1 LGVSPQGENI
11 KLFENHLKRTKFLL
25 FLQGISVAV
34 TLFLLFT
41 LLAQVNQLSS
51 SSLFLAFAIVL
62 VMLSLNLSSFYG
74 LLKKKLWVFKLMIA
88 LYFIQ
93 MIGIETPN
101 FSLAFSSGIEVPIS
115 VNVNEVTVS
124 LNLLAILVVW
134 LSYTSLNLLKK
145 G

>member
-1 LGVSPQGENI
+1 M
-11 KLFENHLKRTKFLL
+11 FEYHLKRTKFLL
-25 FLQGISVAV
+25 VLQGISVV
-34 TLFLLFT
+34 VPLFLLFT
-41 LLAQVNQLSS
+41 LLSQVTQLSS
-51 SSLFLAFAIVL
+51 SSLFLAFALVL
-62 VMLSLNLSSFYG
+62 VMLSFNLSSLYG
-74 LLKKKLWVFKLMIA
+74 LLKKKLWAFKLMMA

-101 FSLAFSSGIEVPIS
+101 FSLAFSSGVEVPIS

-145 G
+145 A

>member
-1 LGVSPQGENI
+1 M
-11 KLFENHLKRTKFLL
+11 FEYHLKRTKFLL
-25 FLQGISVAV
+25 FLQGISVVV

-41 LLAQVNQLSS
+41 LLSQVTQLSV
-51 SSLFLAFAIVL
+51 SSLFLAFALVL
-62 VMLSLNLSSFYG
+62 VMLSLNLSSLYG
-74 LLKKKLWVFKLMIA
+74 LLKKKLWAFKLMMA

-101 FSLAFSSGIEVPIS
+101 FSLAFSSGVEVPTS

>member
-1 LGVSPQGENI
+1 M
-11 KLFENHLKRTKFLL
+11 FENHLKRTKFLL

-34 TLFLLFT
+34 TLFLLLT

-51 SSLFLAFAIVL
+51 SSLFPTFAIVL

-74 LLKKKLWVFKLMIA
+74 LLKKKLWVFKLMIV
-88 LYFIQ
+88 LYLIQ

-101 FSLAFSSGIEVPIS
+101 FSLAFSFGVEVPIS

>member
-1 LGVSPQGENI
+1 M
-11 KLFENHLKRTKFLL
+11 FEYHLKRTKFLL
-25 FLQGISVAV
+25 FLQGISVVV

-41 LLAQVNQLSS
+41 LLSQVTQLSS
-51 SSLFLAFAIVL
+51 SSLFLAFALVL
-62 VMLSLNLSSFYG
+62 VMLSLNLSSLYG
-74 LLKKKLWVFKLMIA
+74 LLKRKLWAFKLMMV

-93 MIGIETPN
+93 IVGVETAN
-101 FSLAFSSGIEVPIS
+101 FSLAFSSGVEVPIS

-124 LNLLAILVVW
+124 LNLLAVLVVW

>member
-1 LGVSPQGENI
+1 M
-11 KLFENHLKRTKFLL
+11 FENHLKRTKFLL

-93 MIGIETPN
+93 MIGIEMPN

>member
-1 LGVSPQGENI
+1 
-11 KLFENHLKRTKFLL
+11 LFENHLKRTKFLL

-41 LLAQVNQLSS
+41 LLAQVNHLSS
-51 SSLFLAFAIVL
+51 SSLFLTFAIVL

-74 LLKKKLWVFKLMIA
+74 LLKKKLWVFKLMIV
-88 LYFIQ
+88 LYLIQ

-101 FSLAFSSGIEVPIS
+101 FSLAFSFGVEVPIS

>member
-1 LGVSPQGENI
+1 M
-11 KLFENHLKRTKFLL
+11 L

-41 LLAQVNQLSS
+41 LLAQVNQLIS

-145 G
+145 A

>member
-1 LGVSPQGENI
+1 M
-11 KLFENHLKRTKFLL
+11 FENHLKRTKFLL

-41 LLAQVNQLSS
+41 LFAQVNQLSS
-51 SSLFLAFAIVL
+51 SSLFLTFAIVL
-62 VMLSLNLSSFYG
+62 VMLSLNLSSFCG
-74 LLKKKLWVFKLMIA
+74 LLKKKLWVFKLMMA

-101 FSLAFSSGIEVPIS
+101 FSLAFSSGVEVPIS

>member
-1 LGVSPQGENI
+1 M
-11 KLFENHLKRTKFLL
+11 FENHLKRTKFLL

-51 SSLFLAFAIVL
+51 SSLFLPFAIVL

-88 LYFIQ
+88 LYLIQ

-101 FSLAFSSGIEVPIS
+101 FSLAFSFGVEVPIS

-134 LSYTSLNLLKK
+134 LSYTSLSLLKK

>member
-1 LGVSPQGENI
+1 M
-11 KLFENHLKRTKFLL
+11 FENHLKRTKFLL

-134 LSYTSLNLLKK
+134 LLYTSLNLLKK

>member
-1 LGVSPQGENI
+1 M
-11 KLFENHLKRTKFLL
+11 FENHLKRTKFLL

-101 FSLAFSSGIEVPIS
+101 FSLAFS
-115 VNVNEVTVS
+115 
-124 LNLLAILVVW
+124 
-134 LSYTSLNLLKK
+134 
-145 G
+145 

>member
-1 LGVSPQGENI
+1 M
-11 KLFENHLKRTKFLL
+11 FENHLKRTKFLL

-51 SSLFLAFAIVL
+51 SSLFLTFAIVL
-62 VMLSLNLSSFYG
+62 VMLSLNLSSFCG
-74 LLKKKLWVFKLMIA
+74 LLKKKLWVFKLMIV
-88 LYFIQ
+88 LYLIQ

-101 FSLAFSSGIEVPIS
+101 FSLAFSFGVEVPIS

>member
-1 LGVSPQGENI
+1 M
-11 KLFENHLKRTKFLL
+11 FENHLKRTKFLL

-93 MIGIETPN
+93 MVGIETPN

>member
-1 LGVSPQGENI
+1 M
-11 KLFENHLKRTKFLL
+11 FEYHLKRTKFLV
-25 FLQGISVAV
+25 FLQGISVVV

-41 LLAQVNQLSS
+41 LLSQVTQLSS
-51 SSLFLAFAIVL
+51 SSLFLAFALVL
-62 VMLSLNLSSFYG
+62 VMLSLNLSSLYG
-74 LLKKKLWVFKLMIA
+74 LLKKKLWAFKLMMA

-101 FSLAFSSGIEVPIS
+101 FSLAFSSGVEVPIS

>member
-1 LGVSPQGENI
+1 M
-11 KLFENHLKRTKFLL
+11 FENHLKRTKFLL

>member
-1 LGVSPQGENI
+1 M
-11 KLFENHLKRTKFLL
+11 FENHLKRTKFLL
-25 FLQGISVAV
+25 FLQGISVAA

-51 SSLFLAFAIVL
+51 SSRFLAFAIVL

-74 LLKKKLWVFKLMIA
+74 LLKKKLWVFKLVIA

-134 LSYTSLNLLKK
+134 LSYTSLKLLQK

>member
-1 LGVSPQGENI
+1 M
-11 KLFENHLKRTKFLL
+11 FENHLKRTKFLL
-25 FLQGISVAV
+25 FLQCISVAV

-51 SSLFLAFAIVL
+51 SSLFLTFAIVL

-74 LLKKKLWVFKLMIA
+74 LLKKKLWVFKLMIV
-88 LYFIQ
+88 LYLIQ

-101 FSLAFSSGIEVPIS
+101 FSLAFSFGVEVPIS

>member
-1 LGVSPQGENI
+1 M
-11 KLFENHLKRTKFLL
+11 L

-34 TLFLLFT
+34 TLFLLST
-41 LLAQVNQLSS
+41 LLAQVNQLSF
-51 SSLFLAFAIVL
+51 SSLFLTFAIVL

-74 LLKKKLWVFKLMIA
+74 LLKKKLWVFKLMIV
-88 LYFIQ
+88 LYLIQ

-101 FSLAFSSGIEVPIS
+101 FSLAFSFGVEVPIS

>member
-1 LGVSPQGENI
+1 M
-11 KLFENHLKRTKFLL
+11 FENHLKRTKFLL
-25 FLQGISVAV
+25 FLQGISVSV

-51 SSLFLAFAIVL
+51 SSLFLTFAIVL

-74 LLKKKLWVFKLMIA
+74 LLKKKLWVFKLMIV
-88 LYFIQ
+88 LYLIQ

-101 FSLAFSSGIEVPIS
+101 FSLAFSFGVEVPIS

-134 LSYTSLNLLKK
+134 LPYTSLNLLKK

>member
-1 LGVSPQGENI
+1 M
-11 KLFENHLKRTKFLL
+11 FENHLKRTKFLL
-25 FLQGISVAV
+25 CLQGISVAV

>member
-1 LGVSPQGENI
+1 M
-11 KLFENHLKRTKFLL
+11 FENHLKRTKFLL

-93 MIGIETPN
+93 VIGIETPN

>member
-1 LGVSPQGENI
+1 M

>member
-1 LGVSPQGENI
+1 M
-11 KLFENHLKRTKFLL
+11 FENHLKRTKFLL

-34 TLFLLFT
+34 TLFLLFN
-41 LLAQVNQLSS
+41 LLAEVNQLSS
-51 SSLFLAFAIVL
+51 SSLFLTFAIVL

-74 LLKKKLWVFKLMIA
+74 LLKKKLWVFKLMIV
-88 LYFIQ
+88 LYLIQ

-101 FSLAFSSGIEVPIS
+101 FSLAFSFGVEVPIS

-124 LNLLAILVVW
+124 LNLMAILVVW

>member
-1 LGVSPQGENI
+1 M
-11 KLFENHLKRTKFLL
+11 
-25 FLQGISVAV
+25 FLQGISVVV

-41 LLAQVNQLSS
+41 LLSQVTQLSS
-51 SSLFLAFAIVL
+51 SSLFLAFALVL
-62 VMLSLNLSSFYG
+62 VMLSLNLSSLYG
-74 LLKKKLWVFKLMIA
+74 LLKKKLWAFKLMMA

-101 FSLAFSSGIEVPIS
+101 FSLAFSSGVEVPIS

>member
-1 LGVSPQGENI
+1 M
-11 KLFENHLKRTKFLL
+11 FENHLKRTKFLL
-25 FLQGISVAV
+25 FLQGIFVAV

>member
-1 LGVSPQGENI
+1 M
-11 KLFENHLKRTKFLL
+11 FEYHLKRTKFLL
-25 FLQGISVAV
+25 FLQGISVVV

-41 LLAQVNQLSS
+41 LLSQVTQLSS
-51 SSLFLAFAIVL
+51 SSLFLAFALVL
-62 VMLSLNLSSFYG
+62 VMLSLNLSSLYG
-74 LLKKKLWVFKLMIA
+74 LLKRKLWAFKLMMA

-93 MIGIETPN
+93 IVGVETAN
-101 FSLAFSSGIEVPIS
+101 FSLAFSSGVEVPIS

-124 LNLLAILVVW
+124 LNLIAVLVVW

>member
-1 LGVSPQGENI
+1 
-11 KLFENHLKRTKFLL
+11 LFENHLKRTKFLL

-51 SSLFLAFAIVL
+51 SSLFLAFASVL

>member
-1 LGVSPQGENI
+1 M
-11 KLFENHLKRTKFLL
+11 FENHLKRTKFLL

-74 LLKKKLWVFKLMIA
+74 LLKKKLWVFKLMMA

-101 FSLAFSSGIEVPIS
+101 FSLAFSSGVEVPIS

>member
-1 LGVSPQGENI
+1 M
-11 KLFENHLKRTKFLL
+11 L

-41 LLAQVNQLSS
+41 LLAQVEQLSS

>member
-1 LGVSPQGENI
+1 M
-11 KLFENHLKRTKFLL
+11 FENHLKRTKFLL

-62 VMLSLNLSSFYG
+62 VMLSLNLSSFYE

>member
-1 LGVSPQGENI
+1 M
-11 KLFENHLKRTKFLL
+11 FENHLKRTKFLL

-41 LLAQVNQLSS
+41 LLAQVEQLSS

-145 G
+145 

>member
-1 LGVSPQGENI
+1 M
-11 KLFENHLKRTKFLL
+11 FEYHLKRTKFLL
-25 FLQGISVAV
+25 FLQGISVVV

-41 LLAQVNQLSS
+41 LLSQVTQLSS
-51 SSLFLAFAIVL
+51 SSLFLAFALVL
-62 VMLSLNLSSFYG
+62 VMLSLNLSSLYG
-74 LLKKKLWVFKLMIA
+74 LLKKKLWAFKLMMA

-93 MIGIETPN
+93 IIGVETPN
-101 FSLAFSSGIEVPIS
+101 FSLAFSSGVEVPIS

-124 LNLLAILVVW
+124 LNLLPVLVVW

>member
-1 LGVSPQGENI
+1 M
-11 KLFENHLKRTKFLL
+11 L

-34 TLFLLFT
+34 TLFLLFN
-41 LLAQVNQLSS
+41 LLAEVNQLSS
-51 SSLFLAFAIVL
+51 SSLFLTFAIVL

-74 LLKKKLWVFKLMIA
+74 LSKKKLWVFKLMIV
-88 LYFIQ
+88 LYLIQ

-101 FSLAFSSGIEVPIS
+101 FSLAFSFGVEVPIS

>member
-1 LGVSPQGENI
+1 M
-11 KLFENHLKRTKFLL
+11 FENHLKRTKFLL

-34 TLFLLFT
+34 TLFLLFN
-41 LLAQVNQLSS
+41 LLAEVNQLSS
-51 SSLFLAFAIVL
+51 SSLFLTFAIVL
-62 VMLSLNLSSFYG
+62 VMLSVNLSSFYG
-74 LLKKKLWVFKLMIA
+74 LLKKKLWVFKLMIV
-88 LYFIQ
+88 LYLIQ

-101 FSLAFSSGIEVPIS
+101 FSLAFSFGVEVPIS

-145 G
+145 GQQIVQE

>member
-1 LGVSPQGENI
+1 M
-11 KLFENHLKRTKFLL
+11 FEYHLKRTKFLL
-25 FLQGISVAV
+25 VLQGISVV
-34 TLFLLFT
+34 VPLFLLFT
-41 LLAQVNQLSS
+41 LLSQVTQLSS
-51 SSLFLAFAIVL
+51 SSLFLAFALVL
-62 VMLSLNLSSFYG
+62 VMLSFNLSSLYG
-74 LLKKKLWVFKLMIA
+74 LLKKKLWAFKLMMA

-101 FSLAFSSGIEVPIS
+101 FSLAFSSGVEVPIS

-124 LNLLAILVVW
+124 LNLLVILVVW

>member
-1 LGVSPQGENI
+1 M
-11 KLFENHLKRTKFLL
+11 FENHLKRTKFLL

-51 SSLFLAFAIVL
+51 SSLFLTFAIVL

-74 LLKKKLWVFKLMIA
+74 LLKKRLWVFKLMMA

-101 FSLAFSSGIEVPIS
+101 FSLTFSSGVEVPIS
-115 VNVNEVTVS
+115 MNVNEVTIS

>member
-1 LGVSPQGENI
+1 M
-11 KLFENHLKRTKFLL
+11 FENHLKRTKFLL

-41 LLAQVNQLSS
+41 LLAQVEQLSS

>member
-1 LGVSPQGENI
+1 M
-11 KLFENHLKRTKFLL
+11 FENHLKRTKFLL

-134 LSYTSLNLLKK
+134 LSYTSLNL
-145 G
+145 

>member
-1 LGVSPQGENI
+1 M
-11 KLFENHLKRTKFLL
+11 FENHLKRTKFLL

-41 LLAQVNQLSS
+41 LLAQVEQLSS

-74 LLKKKLWVFKLMIA
+74 LLKKKLWVFKLMVA